1 MNLKKFVLEGN
12 PVCRKEAVIVGDHF
26 RITMLTTA
34 LIRFEYSEDGGFED
48 RATQMVCNRDFPV
61 PEFRVS
67 DGGEELHI
75 YTKDLEIHYDRQKFS
90 PSGLSP
96 SPWPIWPGSSSC
108 GPRSPPPRSRSRSS
122 SGWPTWRSGSRVTSS
137 ARTRPSTPCPTPS
150 AGAGWASPPGLPVPV
165 PPGFLA

>member
-1 MNLKKFVLEGN
+1 MDLKKFALEGN

-67 DGGEELHI
+67 DNGEELHA
-75 YTKDLEIHYDRQKFS
+75 EIFS
-90 PSGLSP
+90 K
-96 SPWPIWPGSSSC
+96 
-108 GPRSPPPRSRSRSS
+108 RSDDTC
-122 SGWPTWRSGSRVTSS
+122 SGWKSQRACVALW
-137 ARTRPSTPCPTPS
+137 
-150 AGAGWASPPGLPVPV
+150 
-165 PPGFLA
+165 

>member
-90 PSGLSP
+90 QA
-96 SPWPIWPGSSSC
+96 
-108 GPRSPPPRSRSRSS
+108 
-122 SGWPTWRSGSRVTSS
+122 V
-137 ARTRPSTPCPTPS
+137 
-150 AGAGWASPPGLPVPV
+150 
-165 PPGFLA
+165 

>member
-1 MNLKKFVLEGN
+1 MDLKKFMLEGN

-75 YTKDLEIHYDRQKFS
+75 YTKDLEIHYDRAEIFS
-90 PSGLSP
+90 K
-96 SPWPIWPGSSSC
+96 
-108 GPRSPPPRSRSRSS
+108 RSDDTC
-122 SGWPTWRSGSRVTSS
+122 SGWKSQRARV
-137 ARTRPSTPCPTPS
+137 AL
-150 AGAGWASPPGLPVPV
+150 W
-165 PPGFLA
+165 